1 MSQNFLQLNTDK
13 TEVII
18 FGNKEQRSRV
28 ATLLR
33 TNGLKAK
40 DAVRNLGIII
50 DSETVSFNNHVKS
63 VTKSAFF
70 IQSDLIKRI
79 QAFTSSR
86 IDYGNALLTGIP
98 QKTIKQL

>member
-1 MSQNFLQLNTDK
+1 MSQHFLQLNTDK

-50 DSETVSFNNHVKS
+50 DSDLSFGNHVKS
-63 VTKSAFF
+63 VTKSK
-70 IQSDLIKRI
+70 I
-79 QAFTSSR
+79 FT
-86 IDYGNALLTGIP
+86 
-98 QKTIKQL
+98 